1 MRLFIAMNKT
11 LWLRL
16 IAISGAL
23 SVMFGAFGAHG
34 LEDRLSASYLDTFNT
49 AVRYQI
55 LHSLALLGI
64 ICLPDHLVKLRT
76 LHWVAI
82 SFAAGVLLFSGSLYL
97 LVLFDSICPQD
108 LIGLLEGF
116 LFFYHL
122 HKLFLLYVCYLL
134 GQANKL

>member
-1 MRLFIAMNKT
+1 MCGFFIAMNKV

-34 LEDRLSASYLDTFNT
+34 LEDRLSASYLDTFST
-49 AVRYQI
+49 AVRYQF
-55 LHSLALLGI
+55 LHTLALLGI

-82 SFAAGVLLFSGSLYL
+82 SFAVGVLLFSGSLYL
-97 LVLFDSICPQD
+97 LVLFDIRSLGVITPIGGAA
-108 LIGLLEGF
+108 LILGWVLL
-116 LFFYHL
+116 
-122 HKLFLLYVCYLL
+122 LLSVRR
-134 GQANKL
+134 N

>member
-1 MRLFIAMNKT
+1 MNKT

-23 SVMFGAFGAHG
+23 SVMLGAFGVHG

-55 LHSLALLGI
+55 LHTLALLGI

-97 LVLFDSICPQD
+97 LVLFDIPSLGVITPIGGAA
-108 LIGLLEGF
+108 LILGWVLL
-116 LFFYHL
+116 
-122 HKLFLLYVCYLL
+122 LLSVRR
-134 GQANKL
+134 N

>member
-1 MRLFIAMNKT
+1 MCGFFIAMNKT

-97 LVLFDSICPQD
+97 LVLFDIPSLGMITPIGGAS
-108 LIGLLEGF
+108 LILGWVLL
-116 LFFYHL
+116 
-122 HKLFLLYVCYLL
+122 LLSVRRH
-134 GQANKL
+134 

>member
-1 MRLFIAMNKT
+1 MCGFFIAMNKT

-49 AVRYQI
+49 AVRYQF
-55 LHSLALLGI
+55 LHTLALLGI

-76 LHWVAI
+76 LHWVSI

-97 LVLFDSICPQD
+97 LVLFDIPSLGVITPIGGAA
-108 LIGLLEGF
+108 LILGWVLL
-116 LFFYHL
+116 
-122 HKLFLLYVCYLL
+122 LLSVRRH
-134 GQANKL
+134 

>member
-1 MRLFIAMNKT
+1 MCGFFIAMNKI

-23 SVMFGAFGAHG
+23 SVTFGAFGAHG

-97 LVLFDSICPQD
+97 LVLCDIPSLGVITPIGGAA
-108 LIGLLEGF
+108 LILGWVLL
-116 LFFYHL
+116 
-122 HKLFLLYVCYLL
+122 LLSVRR
-134 GQANKL
+134 N

>member
-1 MRLFIAMNKT
+1 MCGFFIAMNKI

-49 AVRYQI
+49 AVRYQF
-55 LHSLALLGI
+55 LHTLVLLGI

-82 SFAAGVLLFSGSLYL
+82 SFAVGVLLFSGSLYL
-97 LVLFDSICPQD
+97 LVLFDIRSLGVITPIGGAA
-108 LIGLLEGF
+108 LILGWVLL
-116 LFFYHL
+116 
-122 HKLFLLYVCYLL
+122 LLSVRR
-134 GQANKL
+134 N

>member
-1 MRLFIAMNKT
+1 MCGFFIAMNKI

-34 LEDRLSASYLDTFNT
+34 LEDRLSASYLDTFRT
-49 AVRYQI
+49 AVGYQF
-55 LHSLALLGI
+55 LHTLALLGI

-82 SFAAGVLLFSGSLYL
+82 SFTAGVLLFSGSLYL
-97 LVLFDSICPQD
+97 LVLFDIPSLGVITPIGGAA
-108 LIGLLEGF
+108 LILGWVLL
-116 LFFYHL
+116 
-122 HKLFLLYVCYLL
+122 LLSVRR
-134 GQANKL
+134 N

>member
-1 MRLFIAMNKT
+1 MCGFFIAMNKT

-49 AVRYQI
+49 AVRYQFF
-55 LHSLALLGI
+55 HTLALLGI

-76 LHWVAI
+76 LHWVSI
-82 SFAAGVLLFSGSLYL
+82 SFAVGVLLFSGSLYL
-97 LVLFDSICPQD
+97 LVLFDIPSLGVITPIGGAS
-108 LIGLLEGF
+108 LILGWVLL
-116 LFFYHL
+116 
-122 HKLFLLYVCYLL
+122 LLSVRRH
-134 GQANKL
+134 

>member
-1 MRLFIAMNKT
+1 MCGFFIAMNKV

-55 LHSLALLGI
+55 LHTLALLGI

-76 LHWVAI
+76 LHWVSI

-97 LVLFDSICPQD
+97 LVLFDIPSLGVITPIGGAA
-108 LIGLLEGF
+108 LILGWVLL
-116 LFFYHL
+116 
-122 HKLFLLYVCYLL
+122 LLSVRR
-134 GQANKL
+134 N

>member
-1 MRLFIAMNKT
+1 MCGFFIAMNKT

-55 LHSLALLGI
+55 LHTLALLGI
-64 ICLPDHLVKLRT
+64 ICLPDHLVELRT

-97 LVLFDSICPQD
+97 LVLFDIPSLGVITPIGGAA
-108 LIGLLEGF
+108 LIFGWVLL
-116 LFFYHL
+116 
-122 HKLFLLYVCYLL
+122 LLSVRR
-134 GQANKL
+134 N

>member
-1 MRLFIAMNKT
+1 MCGFFIAMNKI

-23 SVMFGAFGAHG
+23 SVTFVAFGAHG

-49 AVRYQI
+49 AVRYQF
-55 LHSLALLGI
+55 LHTLALFGI

-82 SFAAGVLLFSGSLYL
+82 SFTVGVLLFSGSLYL
-97 LVLFDSICPQD
+97 LVLFDIPSLGMITPIGGAS
-108 LIGLLEGF
+108 LILGWVLL
-116 LFFYHL
+116 
-122 HKLFLLYVCYLL
+122 LLSVRRH
-134 GQANKL
+134 

>member
-1 MRLFIAMNKT
+1 MCGFFIAMNKI

-23 SVMFGAFGAHG
+23 SVTFGAFGAHG

-49 AVRYQI
+49 AVRYQFF
-55 LHSLALLGI
+55 HTLALLGI

-82 SFAAGVLLFSGSLYL
+82 SFTVGVLLFSGSLYL
-97 LVLFDSICPQD
+97 LVLFDIPSLGMITPIGGAS
-108 LIGLLEGF
+108 LILGWVLL
-116 LFFYHL
+116 
-122 HKLFLLYVCYLL
+122 LLSVRRH
-134 GQANKL
+134 

>member
-1 MRLFIAMNKT
+1 MCGFFIAMNKT

-49 AVRYQI
+49 AVRYQF
-55 LHSLALLGI
+55 LHTLALLGI
-64 ICLPDHLVKLRT
+64 ICLPDHLVKLQM

-97 LVLFDSICPQD
+97 LVLFDIPSLGMITPIGGVS
-108 LIGLLEGF
+108 LILGWVLL
-116 LFFYHL
+116 
-122 HKLFLLYVCYLL
+122 LLSVRRH
-134 GQANKL
+134 

>member
-1 MRLFIAMNKT
+1 MCGFFIAMNKT

-49 AVRYQI
+49 AVRYQF
-55 LHSLALLGI
+55 LHTLALLGI

-97 LVLFDSICPQD
+97 LVLFDIPSLGMITPIGGTS
-108 LIGLLEGF
+108 LILGWVLL
-116 LFFYHL
+116 
-122 HKLFLLYVCYLL
+122 LLSVRR
-134 GQANKL
+134 N

>member
-1 MRLFIAMNKT
+1 MCGFFIAMNKI

-23 SVMFGAFGAHG
+23 SVTFGAFGAHG

-49 AVRYQI
+49 AVRYQF
-55 LHSLALLGI
+55 LHTLALLGV

-82 SFAAGVLLFSGSLYL
+82 SFTAGVLLFSGSLYL
-97 LVLFDSICPQD
+97 LVLFDIPSLGVITPIGGAS
-108 LIGLLEGF
+108 LILGWVLL
-116 LFFYHL
+116 
-122 HKLFLLYVCYLL
+122 LLSVRRH
-134 GQANKL
+134 

>member
-1 MRLFIAMNKT
+1 MNKT

-23 SVMFGAFGAHG
+23 SIMFGAFGAHG

-55 LHSLALLGI
+55 LHTLALLGI

-97 LVLFDSICPQD
+97 LVLFDIPSLGVITPIGGAA
-108 LIGLLEGF
+108 LILGWVLL
-116 LFFYHL
+116 
-122 HKLFLLYVCYLL
+122 LLSVRR
-134 GQANKL
+134 N

>member
-23 SVMFGAFGAHG
+23 SIMFGAFGAHG

-49 AVRYQI
+49 AVRYQF
-55 LHSLALLGI
+55 LHTLALLGI

-76 LHWVAI
+76 LHWVSI
-82 SFAAGVLLFSGSLYL
+82 SFAVGVLLFSGSLYL
-97 LVLFDSICPQD
+97 LVLFDIPSLGVITPIGGAA
-108 LIGLLEGF
+108 LILGWVLL
-116 LFFYHL
+116 
-122 HKLFLLYVCYLL
+122 LLSVRR
-134 GQANKL
+134 N

>member
-1 MRLFIAMNKT
+1 MCGFFIAMNKI

-23 SVMFGAFGAHG
+23 SVTFGAFGAHG

-97 LVLFDSICPQD
+97 LVLFDIPSLGVITPIGGAA
-108 LIGLLEGF
+108 LILGWVLL
-116 LFFYHL
+116 
-122 HKLFLLYVCYLL
+122 LLSVRR
-134 GQANKL
+134 N

>member
-1 MRLFIAMNKT
+1 MRLFIAMNKI

-49 AVRYQI
+49 AVRYQF
-55 LHSLALLGI
+55 LHTLALLGI

-97 LVLFDSICPQD
+97 LILFDIPSLGVITPIGGAA
-108 LIGLLEGF
+108 LILGWVLL
-116 LFFYHL
+116 
-122 HKLFLLYVCYLL
+122 LLSVRRH
-134 GQANKL
+134 

>member
-1 MRLFIAMNKT
+1 MCGFFIAMNKI

-49 AVRYQI
+49 AVRYQF
-55 LHSLALLGI
+55 LHTLALLGI

-97 LVLFDSICPQD
+97 LILFDIPSLGVITPIGGAA
-108 LIGLLEGF
+108 LILGWVLL
-116 LFFYHL
+116 
-122 HKLFLLYVCYLL
+122 LLSVRRH
-134 GQANKL
+134 

>member
-1 MRLFIAMNKT
+1 MCGFFIAMNKI

-23 SVMFGAFGAHG
+23 SVTFGAFGAHG

-49 AVRYQI
+49 AVRYQF
-55 LHSLALLGI
+55 LHTLALLGI

-76 LHWVAI
+76 LHWVSI

-97 LVLFDSICPQD
+97 LVLFDIPSLGMITPIGGAS
-108 LIGLLEGF
+108 LILGWVLL
-116 LFFYHL
+116 
-122 HKLFLLYVCYLL
+122 LLSVRRH
-134 GQANKL
+134 

>member
-1 MRLFIAMNKT
+1 MCGFFIAMNKI

-23 SVMFGAFGAHG
+23 SVTFGAFGAHG

-49 AVRYQI
+49 AARYQF
-55 LHSLALLGI
+55 LHTLALLGI

-82 SFAAGVLLFSGSLYL
+82 SFTVGVLLFSGSLYL
-97 LVLFDSICPQD
+97 LVLFDIPSLGMITPIGGAS
-108 LIGLLEGF
+108 LILGWVLL
-116 LFFYHL
+116 
-122 HKLFLLYVCYLL
+122 LLSVRRH
-134 GQANKL
+134 

>member
-1 MRLFIAMNKT
+1 MCGFFIAMNKT

-23 SVMFGAFGAHG
+23 SIMFGAFGAHG

-97 LVLFDSICPQD
+97 LVLFDIPSLGVITPIGGAA
-108 LIGLLEGF
+108 LILGWVLL
-116 LFFYHL
+116 
-122 HKLFLLYVCYLL
+122 LLSVRR
-134 GQANKL
+134 N

>member
-1 MRLFIAMNKT
+1 MCGFFIAMNKI

-23 SVMFGAFGAHG
+23 SVTFGAFGAHG

-49 AVRYQI
+49 AVRYQF
-55 LHSLALLGI
+55 LHTLALLGI

-82 SFAAGVLLFSGSLYL
+82 SFTAGVLLFSGSLYL
-97 LVLFDSICPQD
+97 LVLFDIPSLGMITPIGGAS
-108 LIGLLEGF
+108 LILGWVLL
-116 LFFYHL
+116 
-122 HKLFLLYVCYLL
+122 LLSVRRH
-134 GQANKL
+134 

>member
-1 MRLFIAMNKT
+1 MCGFFIAMNKI

-23 SVMFGAFGAHG
+23 SVTFGAFGAHG

-49 AVRYQI
+49 AVRYQF
-55 LHSLALLGI
+55 LHTLALLGI

-97 LVLFDSICPQD
+97 LVLFDIPSLGMITPIGGAS
-108 LIGLLEGF
+108 LILGWVLL
-116 LFFYHL
+116 
-122 HKLFLLYVCYLL
+122 LLSVRR
-134 GQANKL
+134 N

>member
-1 MRLFIAMNKT
+1 MCGFFIAMNKI

-49 AVRYQI
+49 AVRYQF
-55 LHSLALLGI
+55 LHTLVLLGI

-82 SFAAGVLLFSGSLYL
+82 SFAVGVLLFSGSLYL
-97 LVLFDSICPQD
+97 LVLFDIPSLGVITPIGGAA
-108 LIGLLEGF
+108 LILGWVLL
-116 LFFYHL
+116 
-122 HKLFLLYVCYLL
+122 LLSVRRH
-134 GQANKL
+134 

>member
-1 MRLFIAMNKT
+1 MCGFFIAMNKI

-23 SVMFGAFGAHG
+23 SVTFGAFGAHG

-49 AVRYQI
+49 AVRYQF
-55 LHSLALLGI
+55 LHTLALLGI

-97 LVLFDSICPQD
+97 LVLFDIPSLGVITPIGGAA
-108 LIGLLEGF
+108 LILGWVLL
-116 LFFYHL
+116 
-122 HKLFLLYVCYLL
+122 LLSVRR
-134 GQANKL
+134 N